1 MNDLNIIELYFAR
14 DEEAIK
20 QTDIKYGKLCHS
32 VAYNILNNNED
43 SEECV
48 NDTYIGV
55 WNAIPPTRPN
65 NFMAFVCK
73 ITRNLSLK
81 RLEAQARQK
90 RSQATI
96 VSLDELAEVLS
107 DESIADGVSDED
119 IGKLIS
125 DFLRNEK
132 SEIRDVFIRKYY
144 FFDSIGDIARRY
156 DFTESKVKNM
166 LHHTRTKLKDFLI
179 KEGIEI

>member
-1 MNDLNIIELYFAR
+1 LNDLNIIELYFAR

-55 WNAIPPTRPN
+55 WNAIPPARPN

-90 RSQATI
+90 RSQAI
-96 VSLDELAEVLS
+96 LVSLDELAGVLS

>member
-1 MNDLNIIELYFAR
+1 MNDLSIIELYFAR

-55 WNAIPPTRPN
+55 WDAIPPTRPN

-90 RSQATI
+90 RSQATL
-96 VSLDELAEVLS
+96 VSLDELAEVLP

-125 DFLRNEK
+125 DFLRNER

>member
-1 MNDLNIIELYFAR
+1 LNDLSIIELYFAR

-65 NFMAFVCK
+65 NFMAFLCK
-73 ITRNLSLK
+73 ITRNVSLK
-81 RLEAQARQK
+81 RIEAMARQK
-90 RSQATI
+90 RSQATM
-96 VSLDELAEVLS
+96 VSLDELAEILP
-107 DESIADGVSDED
+107 DESIRENISNDNLTE
-119 IGKLIS
+119 LIS
-125 DFLRNEK
+125 DFLRKEK
-132 SEIRDVFIRKYY
+132 ADVRNVFIRKYY
-144 FFDSIGDIARRY
+144 FFDSVGDISKRY
-156 DFTESKVKNM
+156 SFTEDKVKSM
-166 LHHTRTKLKDFLI
+166 LYHTRKKLKDYLI
-179 KEGIEI
+179 KEGAEI